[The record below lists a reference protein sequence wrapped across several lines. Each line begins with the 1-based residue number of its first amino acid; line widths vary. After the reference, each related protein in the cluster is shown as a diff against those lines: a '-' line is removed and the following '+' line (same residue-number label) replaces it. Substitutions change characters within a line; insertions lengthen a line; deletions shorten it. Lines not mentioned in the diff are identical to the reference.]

1 MIYLVPQMVTF
12 LNNMGQELPLQ
23 TQVLILISNI
33 FVDFWWVIFMMPIL
47 AVILVPI
54 MIKKSD
60 SFRYW
65 FDDMKLKMPV
75 TGSIMKK
82 IILARFA
89 RYFALMY
96 QSGIPVL
103 EAIKICEE
111 IADNQ
116 VIIKALQ
123 QVQYQINAGESMGE
137 SFQNAGLFPPLV
149 VRMIKVGESSGGL
162 NQSLL
167 KISYFYDRD
176 VSESIESMMKMLEP
190 ALTVILGL
198 ILAFIMVS
206 VLGPVYDSYSRLQL

>member
-1 MIYLVPQMVTF
+1 
-12 LNNMGQELPLQ
+12 
-23 TQVLILISNI
+23 VLIAISDV
-33 FVDFWWVIFMMPIL
+33 FVNFWWMLILLPSLIILIFPL
-47 AVILVPI
+47 LV
-54 MIKKSD
+54 KKST
-60 SFRYW
+60 SIRFW
-65 FDDMKLKMPV
+65 FDNLKLKVPV
-75 TGSIMKK
+75 TGAIMKK

-103 EAIKICEE
+103 ESIKVCEE
-111 IADNQ
+111 ISNNQ
-116 VIIKALQ
+116 VIVKALQ
-123 QVQYQINAGESMGE
+123 QVQFRINAGDSMGD
-137 SFQNAGLFPPLV
+137 SFQHVGLFPPLV

-167 KISYFYDRD
+167 KISYFYDRE
-176 VSESIESMMKMLEP
+176 VNESIESMMKMLEP